1 MPTFKFACKWAVS
14 YELVSLYHILMTYKT
29 FYVILSLNKYYKKV
43 ELKMSKIK
51 KTDLNKLTKL
61 EKQIIELTK
70 EKEKQEKEL
79 ANKLGAYFLEKL
91 NIDEVESTEE
101 VYTLI
106 DNVVEKFNSND
117 LENEKF
123 ESQSNI
129 NKEQQ
134 SKNIMQNE

>member
-1 MPTFKFACKWAVS
+1 
-14 YELVSLYHILMTYKT
+14 
-29 FYVILSLNKYYKKV
+29 
-43 ELKMSKIK
+43 MSKIK

-117 LENEKF
+117 FENEKN
-123 ESQSNI
+123 ESQSNV
-129 NKEQQ
+129 NEEQQ
-134 SKNIMQNE
+134 SENIIQNE

>member
-1 MPTFKFACKWAVS
+1 
-14 YELVSLYHILMTYKT
+14 
-29 FYVILSLNKYYKKV
+29 
-43 ELKMSKIK
+43 MSKIK

>member
-1 MPTFKFACKWAVS
+1 
-14 YELVSLYHILMTYKT
+14 
-29 FYVILSLNKYYKKV
+29 
-43 ELKMSKIK
+43 
-51 KTDLNKLTKL
+51 L

>member
-1 MPTFKFACKWAVS
+1 
-14 YELVSLYHILMTYKT
+14 MTYKT
-29 FYVILSLNKYYKKV
+29 YYDILSLNKYNKKV

-106 DNVVEKFNSND
+106 DNVIEKFNNND
-117 LENEKF
+117 LENDSFKT
-123 ESQSNI
+123 QNDI
-129 NKEQQ
+129 KEDQQ

>member
-1 MPTFKFACKWAVS
+1 
-14 YELVSLYHILMTYKT
+14 
-29 FYVILSLNKYYKKV
+29 
-43 ELKMSKIK
+43 MSKIK

-79 ANKLGAYFLEKL
+79 ANKLGTYFLEKL

-117 LENEKF
+117 LESGKF
-123 ESQSNI
+123 EPQSNI

>member
-1 MPTFKFACKWAVS
+1 
-14 YELVSLYHILMTYKT
+14 
-29 FYVILSLNKYYKKV
+29 
-43 ELKMSKIK
+43 MSKIK

-101 VYTLI
+101 VYNLI
-106 DNVVEKFNSND
+106 DNVVEKFNSNEF
-117 LENEKF
+117 ENEKN
-123 ESQSNI
+123 ESQSNV

-134 SKNIMQNE
+134 SENIMQNE